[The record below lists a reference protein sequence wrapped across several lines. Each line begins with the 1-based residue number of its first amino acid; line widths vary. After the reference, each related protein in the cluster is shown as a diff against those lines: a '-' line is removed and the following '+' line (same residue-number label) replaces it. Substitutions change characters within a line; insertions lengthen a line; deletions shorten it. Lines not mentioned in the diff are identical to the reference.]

1 MPYYLKFWDQQHC
14 EQNQLSKS
22 GRFNLAPVIDLLQLL
37 KNIVGWQMMR
47 EKVLEL
53 VFNFFFPFDNICY
66 RIQIGADDQDLYL
79 VLQNRQIVVFRLS
92 FV

>member
-1 MPYYLKFWDQQHC
+1 
-14 EQNQLSKS
+14 
-22 GRFNLAPVIDLLQLL
+22 
-37 KNIVGWQMMR
+37 MMR

-79 VLQNRQIVVFRLS
+79 VLQNRQILVFRLS